1 MADGKAGASRSHQRI
16 SHQRGTMSSNTS
28 TRSTPTTLHA
38 GRLDTTGA
46 RVEAQVVTASEAEA
60 DVPETFALR
69 GNYPNP
75 FNPVTTIAFDLPVAS
90 DVRVEVIDLLG
101 RRVLET
107 PVQAL
112 GAGTARTLT
121 VDASSLATG
130 VYFYRVLA
138 QAHTRTMVATGRMVL
153 IK

>member
-1 MADGKAGASRSHQRI
+1 M
-16 SHQRGTMSSNTS
+16 
-28 TRSTPTTLHA
+28 
-38 GRLDTTGA
+38 
-46 RVEAQVVTASEAEA
+46 
-60 DVPETFALR
+60 
-69 GNYPNP
+69 
-75 FNPVTTIAFDLPVAS
+75 
-90 DVRVEVIDLLG
+90 RVEVIDLLG

-138 QAHTRTMVATGRMVL
+138 QAHTRTMVATGWMLLV
-153 IK
+153 K